1 MDELKEK
8 RFTSKVENQ
17 DGMLEGQ
24 DRYNPLKETE

>member
-17 DGMLEGQ
+17 EDTLENQDG
-24 DRYNPLKETE
+24 YNPLKETE

>member
-17 DGMLEGQ
+17 EYMLENQ

>member
-17 DGMLEGQ
+17 EDALGGQ

>member
-17 DGMLEGQ
+17 EDMLENQ
-24 DRYNPLKETE
+24 DLYNPLKETE

>member
-17 DGMLEGQ
+17 EDALENQDG
-24 DRYNPLKETE
+24 YNPLKETE

>member
-8 RFTSKVENQ
+8 RFTSKVEIQ
-17 DGMLEGQ
+17 EDALENQ

>member
-17 DGMLEGQ
+17 DDMLENQ
-24 DRYNPLKETE
+24 NRYKRN

>member
-17 DGMLEGQ
+17 DDMLENQ
-24 DRYNPLKETE
+24 DGYNPLKGTE

>member
-8 RFTSKVENQ
+8 RFTSKVGNQ
-17 DGMLEGQ
+17 DDMLENQ